1 MAVKLVKVGV
11 AAIPGIVEIGEDY
24 FDADPKI
31 VHATRGAE
39 FGIGLIGSLLV
50 PTGNPWE
57 DPLEALMLA
66 SEPLVIK
73 SVYNLVSGAIEG
85 EEVSREA
92 IELKL
97 KARGRRRAGQIRPEE
112 MKPQLR

>member
-11 AAIPGIVEIGEDY
+11 AAIPGVVEIGEDY
-24 FDADPKI
+24 LDVDPEI
-31 VHATRGAE
+31 VHATRGVE
-39 FGIGLIGSLLV
+39 FGIGLVGSLLV
-50 PTGNPWE
+50 PRGHVAE

-73 SVYNLVSGAIEG
+73 SVYSLITGALEG
-85 EEVSREA
+85 RGITKEA

-97 KARGRRRAGQIRPEE
+97 KARGRRPGAQLRPEE
-112 MKPQLR
+112 MVPQLR

>member
-11 AAIPGIVEIGEDY
+11 AAVPGILEVAEDY
-24 FDADPKI
+24 LDVDPKI
-31 VHATRGAE
+31 IHATRGAE
-39 FGIGLIGSLLV
+39 FGIGLIGSLVV
-50 PTGNPWE
+50 PAGAWV

-73 SVYNLVSGAIEG
+73 SAYSLITGAVAG
-85 EEVSREA
+85 KEVSKEA

-97 KARGRRRAGQIRPEE
+97 KGRPAGQLRPEQ
-112 MKPQLR
+112 MRPQLR